1 MWTQGGFTASGFL
14 DYVDGVKSDVTDMFE
29 KTASFMTLDTTFRY
43 DTSDRGGA
51 WSGIDVALTV
61 NNVLNREPP
70 RHTPMSD
77 WFVSYDSTNY
87 SAIGRFVSFTISK
100 RL

>member
-1 MWTQGGFTASGFL
+1 M
-14 DYVDGVKSDVTDMFE
+14 
-29 KTASFMTLDTTFRY
+29 
-43 DTSDRGGA
+43 
-51 WSGIDVALTV
+51 